1 MKLSEKEKRIIQ
13 LIGEA
18 KTNREIAKIIGVK
31 ETSVGVYICNLCR
44 MTDSKNRI
52 DLYNKY
58 LVGEI

>member
-18 KTNREIAKIIGVK
+18 KTNREIAEVIGVK
-31 ETSVGVYICNLCR
+31 ETSVGVYISNLCR